1 MKWLSTKIF
10 IFVGLSLNIVSII
23 KQVSIF
29 TNRLDWASA
38 KLVLGDTNFL
48 KKLQEYDKDKISDA
62 LLKKLKEYVDHPD
75 FAPEKVATQSKV
87 CKSICMW
94 VRALHMYAEVYRVV
108 EPKRKRSVELGL
120 LHVWNF
126 VHHTNRT
133 HSFRNWISLFVR

>member
-1 MKWLSTKIF
+1 
-10 IFVGLSLNIVSII
+10 VPII
-23 KQVSIF
+23 KKVTIF

-38 KLVLGDTNFL
+38 KLILGDTNFL
-48 KKLQEYDKDKISDA
+48 NKLQEYDKDKISDA

-108 EPKRKRSVELGL
+108 EPKRKRSVDLRL
-120 LHVWNF
+120 LCVYVCVCVRVRACAHLM
-126 VHHTNRT
+126 NRMQ
-133 HSFRNWISLFVR
+133 SFGNWIFFLNKMKLV